1 MKHLLNDLSPEEKN
15 RILEQYNNS
24 LIVETSKFNKLLKS
38 NLGNV
43 KPLMERDGDDLMGQ
57 LMRDTH
63 SSYKDPMDE
72 FPFPEK
78 KVNGDKY
85 YTSAQF
91 KDEIDEFISNYGDYI
106 SPERLKQEVDKLL
119 GFMNDD
125 FEYIGEGNDD
135 IVDDDVSY
143 EKESSPLVTITL
155 DGDVL
160 IKVYLDYDFRYDYGA
175 NSVEFGE
182 SFFFD
187 DNVYNAFINN

>member
-15 RILEQYNNS
+15 RILEQYDNS
-24 LIVETSKFNKLLKS
+24 LIVETSRFKKLLKS
-38 NLGNV
+38 SLGNV
-43 KPLMERDGDDLMGQ
+43 KPLMEKDGDHELDQ
-57 LMRDTH
+57 HMRQTH
-63 SSYKDPMDE
+63 SPYGDPMDE

-106 SPERLKQEVDKLL
+106 SPQILKQEVDKLL

-155 DGDVL
+155 DGNVL
-160 IKVYLDYDFRYDYGA
+160 IKVYLDNDFRYDYGA
-175 NSVEFGE
+175 NSEEFGE
-182 SFFFD
+182 RFFFD